1 MGLFSGAV
9 KNTGSMETKK
19 LHTDFGQLLVD
30 GEIIEIGFVV
40 ARDTLLFT
48 NKRFILVDIQGISG
62 RQIEYLSVPYS
73 NITKFSV
80 QTGSSFDLNA
90 ELKLWIGNDTMPLE
104 KKFSA
109 DVNIYEVQKVLAG
122 HILR

>member
-1 MGLFSGAV
+1 
-9 KNTGSMETKK
+9 METKK
-19 LHTDFGQLLVD
+19 LHTDYGQLLVD